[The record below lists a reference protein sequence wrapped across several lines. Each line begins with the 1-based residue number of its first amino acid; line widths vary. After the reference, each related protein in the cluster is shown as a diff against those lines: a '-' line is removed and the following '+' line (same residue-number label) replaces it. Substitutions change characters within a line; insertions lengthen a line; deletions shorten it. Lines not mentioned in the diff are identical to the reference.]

1 MIVFPLL
8 LVLLI
13 SLVALGR
20 QYKGQA
26 IENTERAQETV
37 ATELLS
43 DVEFMS
49 MRLSQLINAN
59 DNMVIRYAVEV
70 DSTSN
75 DRKHEY
81 QKKLGIMQIVDED
94 GNLIFHSGE
103 GAEKCGGGYTC
114 VRTPVEL
121 GNTKWYVESYIKTSE
136 LMQDFM
142 RIAVVIVLVV
152 GLFFLGMLTPSF
164 VTEISRFRIINGLH
178 LYNTLAAPIVIMI
191 PTVLTY
197 VFFQKY
203 ILAGIAAGAVKE

>member
-1 MIVFPLL
+1 M
-8 LVLLI
+8 
-13 SLVALGR
+13 
-20 QYKGQA
+20 
-26 IENTERAQETV
+26 
-37 ATELLS
+37 
-43 DVEFMS
+43 
-49 MRLSQLINAN
+49 
-59 DNMVIRYAVEV
+59 
-70 DSTSN
+70 
-75 DRKHEY
+75 
-81 QKKLGIMQIVDED
+81 DED

>member
-8 LVLLI
+8 LVLSI

-26 IENTERAQETV
+26 IENIERAQETV

-49 MRLSQLINAN
+49 MRLSQFISAN

-81 QKKLGIMQIVDED
+81 QKKLDHADRG
-94 GNLIFHSGE
+94 
-103 GAEKCGGGYTC
+103 
-114 VRTPVEL
+114 
-121 GNTKWYVESYIKTSE
+121 
-136 LMQDFM
+136 
-142 RIAVVIVLVV
+142 
-152 GLFFLGMLTPSF
+152 
-164 VTEISRFRIINGLH
+164 
-178 LYNTLAAPIVIMI
+178 
-191 PTVLTY
+191 
-197 VFFQKY
+197 
-203 ILAGIAAGAVKE
+203 